1 MSCSSHRKKVLHD
14 ELIVGKMYRI
24 VNQWYA
30 YNYMNDCMEIFTGE
44 YIRKNQIN
52 NNTHIVFL
60 VNGREKYVSSVN
72 DFYLVED
79 DSNIQR

>member
-1 MSCSSHRKKVLHD
+1 MSFSQRTKLLYDDLV
-14 ELIVGKMYRI
+14 VGETYRI

-44 YIRKNQIN
+44 YVRKNKIN
-52 NNTHIVFL
+52 NNIHLVFL
-60 VNGREKYVSSVN
+60 VNGREKYVNSVN

-79 DSNIQR
+79 YTDK

>member
-1 MSCSSHRKKVLHD
+1 MSFSERKKLHHD
-14 ELIVGKMYRI
+14 DLIVGKIYRI

-30 YNYMNDCMEIFTGE
+30 YNYMNDCLEIFTGE
-44 YIRKNQIN
+44 YVRKNQIN
-52 NNTHIVFL
+52 NNIHVVFL

-79 DSNIQR
+79 DTNK

>member
-1 MSCSSHRKKVLHD
+1 MYHSERKKVLPD
-14 ELIVGKMYRI
+14 DLVLGQTYRI

-44 YIRKNQIN
+44 YIRKNQVN
-52 NNTHIVFL
+52 NNIHVVFL

-72 DFYLVED
+72 EFYLLD
-79 DSNIQR
+79 NQNL

>member
-1 MSCSSHRKKVLHD
+1 MSHSDRKKVLPD
-14 ELIVGKMYRI
+14 DLVLGKTYLI

-44 YIRKNQIN
+44 YARKNQIN
-52 NNTHIVFL
+52 DNIHLVFL

-79 DSNIQR
+79 YTDK

>member
-1 MSCSSHRKKVLHD
+1 MSLSNREKVLYSD
-14 ELIVGKMYRI
+14 LVVGETYRI

-52 NNTHIVFL
+52 NNIHLVFL
-60 VNGREKYVSSVN
+60 VNGREKYVNSVN
-72 DFYLVED
+72 DFYLTEHT
-79 DSNIQR
+79 

>member
-1 MSCSSHRKKVLHD
+1 MSHSERKKVLPD
-14 ELIVGKMYRI
+14 DLVLGQTYRI

-44 YIRKNQIN
+44 YIRKNHVN
-52 NNTHIVFL
+52 NNIHVVFL

-72 DFYLVED
+72 DFYLLD
-79 DSNIQR
+79 NQNL

>member
-1 MSCSSHRKKVLHD
+1 MSLSNREKVLYSD
-14 ELIVGKMYRI
+14 LVVGETYRI

-52 NNTHIVFL
+52 NNIHLVFL
-60 VNGREKYVSSVN
+60 VNGREKYVNSVN

-79 DSNIQR
+79 SQH